1 MKSSTE
7 TLNPTSVPKDLSSGW
22 FVRTTRSMVLAG
34 MRGITR
40 GKLVIHDHGEVF
52 ECGTD
57 EGATDIYAEIHI
69 QSGETWTAVARRGS
83 IGAAEAFVQAHW
95 TTPDLTQ
102 VIRIFVANRSVLEG
116 MENSLARFVMPLWR
130 VAHFVHANTRKGS
143 RRNIAAHYDL
153 GNDFFKLFLDE
164 TMMYSAAVFERP
176 DMTLVEAQHAK
187 NERICR
193 KLDLKSTDHL
203 LEIGTGWGGFAI
215 HAARH
220 HGCRVTTTTISR
232 QQYDL
237 ACERVRAAGLED
249 RIKIVMEDYRDLS
262 GTWDKVVSIE
272 MIEAVGHKFY
282 PDYFAAISHLLKPDG
297 LALIQAITITDQIY
311 EQALR
316 QVDFI
321 QKYIFP
327 GSCIPSITALLT
339 AMTNASDLKLTH
351 LEDIT
356 PHYATTLRLWREA
369 LLKKRHEAAALG
381 HDDEFLRLW
390 EFYFAYCEGGFME
403 RAIGDVHMLLAR
415 PLNRRDSIVPSLS
428 PAGESV

>member
-1 MKSSTE
+1 MKSATE
-7 TLNPTSVPKDLSSGW
+7 TLNPASKDLAIGW

-40 GKLVIHDHGEVF
+40 GKLVIHDRGEVF
-52 ECGTD
+52 ECGNGD
-57 EGATDIYAEIHI
+57 ASGLQAEIHI
-69 QSGETWTAVARRGS
+69 LHGDTWTAVARRGS
-83 IGAAEAFVQAHW
+83 IGAAEAFVHGHW
-95 TTPDLTQ
+95 STPDLTQ

-116 MENSLARFVMPLWR
+116 MENSLARLVMPLWR
-130 VAHFVHANTRKGS
+130 VAHFVHANTRQGS

-153 GNDFFKLFLDE
+153 GNDFFRLFLDE

-176 DMTLVEAQHAK
+176 DMSLAEAQNAK

-193 KLDLKSTDHL
+193 KLALKSTDHL
-203 LEIGTGWGGFAI
+203 LEIGTGWGGFAM

-232 QQYDL
+232 QQYEL
-237 ACERVRAAGLED
+237 AVERIRAAGLEHQ
-249 RIKIVMEDYRDLS
+249 IEVVMKDYRDLN
-262 GTWDKVVSIE
+262 GQWDKVVSIE
-272 MIEAVGHKFY
+272 MIEAVGHQYY
-282 PDYFAAISHLLKPDG
+282 PDYFGAISRLLKPDG

-311 EQALR
+311 AQALR

-327 GSCIPSITALLT
+327 GSCIPSITALLN
-339 AMTNASDLKLTH
+339 AMTRASDLKLTH

-369 LLKKRHEAAALG
+369 LL
-381 HDDEFLRLW
+381 
-390 EFYFAYCEGGFME
+390 
-403 RAIGDVHMLLAR
+403 
-415 PLNRRDSIVPSLS
+415 RR
-428 PAGESV
+428 